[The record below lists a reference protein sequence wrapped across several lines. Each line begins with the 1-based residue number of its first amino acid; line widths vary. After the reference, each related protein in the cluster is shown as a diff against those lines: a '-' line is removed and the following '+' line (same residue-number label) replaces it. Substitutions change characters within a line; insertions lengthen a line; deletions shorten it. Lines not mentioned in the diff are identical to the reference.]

1 MSEEAMKVWRDDLL
15 AELLADQYMRD
26 NAMSA
31 IADMTEPRAS
41 QVREAIRAKIVELQE
56 LVK

>member
-1 MSEEAMKVWRDDLL
+1 MQKDKAVKAFGSQLLL
-15 AELLADQYMRD
+15 ARTIGVTSETVRLWPSTIPDH
-26 NAMSA
+26 
-31 IADMTEPRAS
+31 RAS